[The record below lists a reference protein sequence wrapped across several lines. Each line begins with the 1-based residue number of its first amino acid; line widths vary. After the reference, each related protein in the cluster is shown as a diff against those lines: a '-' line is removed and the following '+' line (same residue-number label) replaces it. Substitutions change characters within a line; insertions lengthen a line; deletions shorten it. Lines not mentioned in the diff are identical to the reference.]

1 MAVVMKPRRTNTA
14 GLVPTA
20 SNLAD
25 GEMGVNVADKKVYLR
40 VGAVINEVANV
51 TATRLPVGTAGGVVY
66 LPLSTT
72 NALTIGLRAGGT
84 FNVQATT

>member
-1 MAVVMKPRRTNTA
+1 MAITIKPFRSNTA
-14 GLVPTA
+14 GAVPTTA
-20 SNLAD
+20 NLAD
-25 GEMGVNVADKKVYLR
+25 GEMAINSADKKVYLR

-51 TATRLPVGTAGGVVY
+51 TATRVPIGTDSGVVY

-72 NALTIGLRAGGT
+72 NSLTIGLRAGGT

>member
-1 MAVVMKPRRTNTA
+1 MPTVIKPRRTTTA
-14 GLVPTA
+14 GLVPTT

-25 GEMGVNVADKKVYLR
+25 GEMCVNVPDKKVYLR
-40 VGAVINEVANV
+40 TGSVINEVANV
-51 TATRLPVGTAGGVVY
+51 MATRLPVGTQSGVVY

-72 NALTIGLRAGGT
+72 NSLAIGLRAGGT